1 MPTRLS
7 RYIAHEYLRF
17 FLLILSAFLLLS
29 VLMHLFGN
37 LSELEDWTA
46 VLELLREI
54 ALLLPQALEL
64 MTPLTILLATIAAFS
79 SLGRTSEL
87 LAMRVSGLG
96 GWRMLLPV
104 LGVITLVAAGVYFTQ
119 HQIYPWLH
127 KHWVQSETQALLPPL
142 WKVDG
147 ERNIYYFG
155 TRHPDGRMESVSVF
169 RWQPDPH
176 HLVERTA
183 IAQGEQS
190 KNSWRFR
197 NVVRVA
203 FTANHLIRST
213 QETWEI
219 PQLELPSVPFLA
231 PVSPHHRHLIP
242 LFVDILRLQGEGQDV
257 TRHWVEFYQKLAY
270 PVTLWIMALI
280 GFALSANHSR
290 QGLAV
295 ESLSLSVLLGILF
308 WILNQIFLALG
319 SAGLVIPVLAAWAS
333 NLLFLLLGLGLLVRY
348 RA

>member
-1 MPTRLS
+1 
-7 RYIAHEYLRF
+7 
-17 FLLILSAFLLLS
+17 
-29 VLMHLFGN
+29 
-37 LSELEDWTA
+37 
-46 VLELLREI
+46 
-54 ALLLPQALEL
+54 
-64 MTPLTILLATIAAFS
+64 
-79 SLGRTSEL
+79 
-87 LAMRVSGLG
+87 
-96 GWRMLLPV
+96 
-104 LGVITLVAAGVYFTQ
+104 
-119 HQIYPWLH
+119 
-127 KHWVQSETQALLPPL
+127 
-142 WKVDG
+142 
-147 ERNIYYFG
+147 
-155 TRHPDGRMESVSVF
+155 MESVSVF

-176 HLVERTA
+176 HLVERTV

-197 NVVRVA
+197 DVVRVA

-219 PQLELPSVPFLA
+219 PQLELPSVPFLV
-231 PVSPHHRHLIP
+231 PISPHHRHLIP
-242 LFVDILRLQGEGQDV
+242 LFADILRLQGEGQDV

-270 PVTLWIMALI
+270 PVTLWIMALL

-290 QGLAV
+290 RGLAV